1 MIYLSLSNTAGA
13 DYEAVSTVLTFA
25 PGDRRQCVNVT
36 IIDDD
41 IVEPTEVF
49 TCEATLDL
57 LTPIAGVSIGSGG
70 NATVTITDEDGE

>member
-1 MIYLSLSNTAGA
+1 MISHSLYNTAGA
-13 DYEAVSTVLTFA
+13 DYEPVSIVLTFA

-49 TCEATLDL
+49 TCEATL
-57 LTPIAGVSIGSGG
+57 LTPIAGVSIGRGG
-70 NATVTITDEDGE
+70 TATVTITDEDGE